1 MLKSVCPKL
10 PFRNKTA
17 TKEFYLHQL
26 GFTEISDYGD
36 YLLLK
41 KDEVEIHFFEFK
53 ELNPAENYGRVYL
66 RVSEIEKL
74 YEILIQNGVSI
85 HPNGKLETKPW
96 NQKEFSILDPD
107 SNLLTFGENS

>member
-1 MLKSVCPKL
+1 MLKYVCPKL

-53 ELNPAENYGRVYL
+53 ELNPAENYGMIYL